1 MSHHLLRSCQPPRR
15 SGDAGL
21 LPRRPDGNGLLP
33 CKPAQP
39 AFSLA
44 DLVAAASG
52 AVDPPPLA
60 SLVDLAMTMMGG
72 PGPRRGGF
80 TCVSV
85 KCGSGVDD
93 DGGKL
98 SSGGSSGHSPGKGG
112 FAVVGLGCGQWR
124 SHVEFGWCT
133 GTP

>member
-1 MSHHLLRSCQPPRR
+1 M
-15 SGDAGL
+15 
-21 LPRRPDGNGLLP
+21 
-33 CKPAQP
+33 
-39 AFSLA
+39 
-44 DLVAAASG
+44 
-52 AVDPPPLA
+52 DPPPLA

-112 FAVVGLGCGQWR
+112 FAVVGLGCDQWR